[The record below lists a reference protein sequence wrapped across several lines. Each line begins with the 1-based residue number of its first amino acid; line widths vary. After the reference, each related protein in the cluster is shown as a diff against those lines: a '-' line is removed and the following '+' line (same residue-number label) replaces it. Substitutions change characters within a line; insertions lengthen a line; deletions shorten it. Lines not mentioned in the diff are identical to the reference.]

1 MILTQTVALLVD
13 AYRELNARKL
23 FWVTLALSG
32 VVVLVMAS
40 TGINEKGITFLWW
53 TMDFIP
59 VNSTLLKPSVF
70 YKSMFSNLGISLWLS
85 WVAAILALISTAGV
99 IPDLVSGGA
108 IETVLSKPISRTRL
122 FLTKYFMGLLFVA
135 LQVTVFSLGSFL
147 VFGLRAGLWEPGL
160 FLAVPIVVL
169 FFSYLYCVCA
179 LVGLLTRSTITALLA
194 TLVFWFVLF
203 VLNSGDAILTQFR
216 VQFELQI
223 EGEKNRIAL
232 MERNTARV
240 LRAQR
245 EREGLEVEAWEAGE
259 EDLLNANPFLSRNR
273 ERIGSLEGNLKNLVF
288 WSDLVFRVKT
298 ALPKTTE
305 TIGLLERN
313 LIDLSEIPDFDA
325 PDRVV
330 TPALDDSAV
339 EVDPQKTA
347 RAVQERMRSRS
358 VSWVVGTSLGFEL
371 VVIGL
376 CCLIFSRRDF

>member
-1 MILTQTVALLVD
+1 VIFTQTVALLVD

-32 VVVLVMAS
+32 VVVLVMAAS
-40 TGINEKGITFLWW
+40 GINERGITFLWW

-223 EGEKNRIAL
+223 EGEKSRIAL
-232 MERNTARV
+232 MERNTARI

-245 EREGLEVEAWEAGE
+245 EREGQEVEGWEATE
-259 EDLLNANPFLSRNR
+259 EELLNANPFLQRNR
-273 ERIGSLEGNLKNLVF
+273 ERIGTLEDDLKELAF
-288 WSDLVFRVKT
+288 WADLVVRVKT
-298 ALPKTTE
+298 VLPKTTE

-313 LIDLSEIPDFDA
+313 LIDLSEIPDFDTQ
-325 PDRVV
+325 DRAA
-330 TPALDDSAV
+330 TPELDDSEIVA
-339 EVDPQKTA
+339 DPQATA
-347 RAVQERMRSRS
+347 RAVQERLRSRP
-358 VSWVVGTSLGFEL
+358 VSWIVGTSVGFEL

>member
-1 MILTQTVALLVD
+1 MIFTQTLALLVD

-32 VVVLVMAS
+32 VVVMVMAAS
-40 TGINEKGITFLWW
+40 GINERGITFLWW

-59 VNSTLLKPSVF
+59 VNSSLLKPSVF

-223 EGEKNRIAL
+223 EGEKSRIAL
-232 MERNTARV
+232 MERNTARI

-245 EREGLEVEAWEAGE
+245 EREGQEVEGWEASE
-259 EDLLNANPFLSRNR
+259 EDLLNANPFLQRNR
-273 ERIGSLEGNLKNLVF
+273 ERIGSLEGNLKELAF

-313 LIDLSEIPDFDA
+313 LIDLSEIPDFETQ
-325 PDRVV
+325 DRKS
-330 TPALDDSAV
+330 TPALDDSAI
-339 EVDPQKTA
+339 EVDSQETA
-347 RAVQERMRSRS
+347 RAVQERLRSRS
-358 VSWVVGTSLGFEL
+358 VLWIVGTSVGFEL
-371 VVIGL
+371 VVIGI
-376 CCLIFSRRDF
+376 CCLTFSRRDF

>member
-216 VQFELQI
+216 VQYELQI
-223 EGEKNRIAL
+223 EGEKSRIAL

-245 EREGLEVEAWEAGE
+245 EREGLEVEGWEAGE